1 MAFRCELA
9 ESHPV
14 SNGCMLLIE
23 NEDFTL
29 TTNTEPKLCAR
40 GKRCVIQ
47 CDQCL
52 GTSLGMQGFTTLAG
66 VRWVI
71 PPHRYGR
78 FISVPKKAGEIGD
91 GLFVLHAL
99 CINGVV
105 QQFFYLSRHKR
116 QKTHHLAPKT
126 AVPLRNRKAKTNYLP
141 ICHRM

>member
-1 MAFRCELA
+1 MRTCRKSSCFEWMYVAYRKLRLHTDDEYGA
-9 ESHPV
+9 K
-14 SNGCMLLIE
+14 
-23 NEDFTL
+23 TL
-29 TTNTEPKLCAR
+29 CTRK
-40 GKRCVIQ
+40 

-105 QQFFYLSRHKR
+105 QQFFYLS
-116 QKTHHLAPKT
+116 
-126 AVPLRNRKAKTNYLP
+126 
-141 ICHRM
+141 